1 MTETTSVAHR
11 NRFMHEDIPVSDAYM
26 NDTVHVITAHES
38 VRAFESRAIPDEMLT
53 AILTAARSAPT
64 SSNLQAYS
72 VIVVDD
78 EASKSRLA
86 VLAGEQECIA
96 QAPLL
101 LVFCA
106 DVNRLRYVAHRQ
118 GREFGGD
125 TLEMFLLASVD
136 AALVMQNTLVAAE
149 SLGLA
154 TTPIGSVRD
163 RPDLIAEELE
173 LPEGVYA
180 VAGLCVGFERAGER
194 RGTKPRLPENV
205 TIHRNKYSEDAFEA
219 GISDYDDT
227 MMRRRTYAG
236 RHIQVPGEVGQDD
249 AEYGWAE
256 HTALRCSSPEVL
268 GKPADFGRRLLRSY
282 LEGRGFSFD

>member
-1 MTETTSVAHR
+1 MTEIPSVARH
-11 NRFMHEDIPVSDAYM
+11 NRFMHEDIPLSDAFM

-38 VRAFESRAIPDEMLT
+38 VRSFKSQAIPDEMLT

-78 EASKSRLA
+78 DAVKSRLA
-86 VLAGEQECIA
+86 VLAADQSCIVE
-96 QAPLL
+96 APLL

-106 DVNRLRYVAHRQ
+106 DLNRLRYVAHRQ
-118 GREFGGD
+118 GRDFGGD

-136 AALVMQNTLVAAE
+136 AALVMQNALVAAE
-149 SLGLA
+149 SFGLA

-163 RPDLIAEELE
+163 RPDLIAEELA

-180 VAGLCVGFERAGER
+180 VAGLCVGFERAGAR

-205 TIHRNKYSEDAFEA
+205 TIHRNKYSEDAFEE
-219 GISDYDDT
+219 GISAYDET
-227 MMRRRTYAG
+227 MVRRRTYAG
-236 RHIQVPGEVGQDD
+236 RHIQVPGEAGRDD

-256 HTALRCSSPEVL
+256 HTALRCSAPEAL
-268 GKPADFGRRLLRSY
+268 GKPADSGRRMLRGY